1 MQFRVVWVGRPGTP
15 EAGQIG
21 IYSLEPGKSIWGV
34 VLPAPGLDD
43 YQPPRPKQPT
53 MEVDIPKAAT
63 DSWVGSER
71 RKHPRYECMGQAK
84 ILPKGSELWL
94 GGVLRDISLG
104 GCYVEMMSP
113 LSPQTQVELSL
124 TVEEL
129 VVHTSGVVKVSFQ
142 GMGMGVAFTEIAS
155 QDQELLERIVG
166 RAAGAQSKTEPVSE
180 PAPRVASKTP
190 KETDLAPTPIPTISD
205 TEAALETLLKLLAR
219 KAVLTREEF
228 VELMKKLKSL
238 DR

>member
-1 MQFRVVWVGRPGTP
+1 
-15 EAGQIG
+15 
-21 IYSLEPGKSIWGV
+21 
-34 VLPAPGLDD
+34 
-43 YQPPRPKQPT
+43 
-53 MEVDIPKAAT
+53 
-63 DSWVGSER
+63 
-71 RKHPRYECMGQAK
+71 
-84 ILPKGSELWL
+84 
-94 GGVLRDISLG
+94 VLRDISLG

-113 LSPQTQVELSL
+113 LSPQTQVDLSL

-155 QDQELLERIVG
+155 QDQELLERMVG
-166 RAAGAQSKTEPVSE
+166 RAAGTPRTEPVLE
-180 PAPRVASKTP
+180 PAPQAMSEPSKG
-190 KETDLAPTPIPTISD
+190 TDWGATSIPTISD

-219 KAVLTREEF
+219 KAVLTRDEF